1 MGTPLPLSH
10 IILLALVQGLT
21 EFLPVSSSG
30 HLILAPKLFKFMD
43 QGLEMDVAMHV
54 GTLGAVLV
62 YFRKDVW
69 RMIKGFFALVRGRV
83 DGGGRLALYLMLA
96 TIPAVIFGATLSAMG
111 TGGMRTVVF
120 IGWTTLGFGL
130 VMFVADKVGA
140 QTKKMKDMSA
150 LQAFLVGLAQAVA
163 LMPGTSRSGACLTM
177 ARFLGFERKEAAR
190 FAFLL
195 SIPAILAAASHTA
208 LKVYLNGNHFTLYT
222 EAFYAMVF
230 SFVVGLFAISFMMRW
245 LTKSDLTPFV
255 VYRIALGTFLLAW
268 GYGWVKF

>member
-1 MGTPLPLSH
+1 MPLSH

-30 HLILAPKLFKFMD
+30 HLILAPKLFKFAD

-69 RMIKGFFALVRGRV
+69 RIMKGLLALIRGRV
-83 DGGGRLALYLMLA
+83 DGGGRLALYLVLA
-96 TIPAVIFGATLSAMG
+96 TIPAVVFGATLSAFG
-111 TGGMRTVVF
+111 TNGMRTIIFV
-120 IGWTTLGFGL
+120 GWTTLGFGL
-130 VMFVADKVGA
+130 LMFVADKVGA
-140 QTKKMKDMSA
+140 LTKKMGDMTA
-150 LQAFLVGLAQAVA
+150 FQAFLVGLAQAAA
-163 LMPGTSRSGACLTM
+163 LLPGTSRSGACMTM
-177 ARFLGFERKEAAR
+177 ARFLGYERKEAAR

-208 LKVYLNGNHFTLYT
+208 LKVYLKGSHFTLYS

-230 SFVVGLFAISFMMRW
+230 SFIVGLGAISFMMRW

-255 VYRIALGTFLLAW
+255 IYRIALGTLLLSW
-268 GYGWVKF
+268 GYGWLKF